1 MKKQKQSYIL
11 VKYENCSPQPFKAK
25 KEISYEIKLASRL
38 ILDELT
44 FSHNK
49 AVIEKQINSAIDSD
63 NRSEF
68 YELSKKYQPFI
79 KE

>member
-11 VKYENCSPQPFKAK
+11 VKYESCSPQPFKAK

-38 ILDELT
+38 FLDEMM

-49 AVIEKQINSAIDSD
+49 ARIEKQINSAIDTD
-63 NRSEF
+63 NRAEF
-68 YELSKKYQPFI
+68 HKLSKTYQPYI